1 MTTQLHLRRDNR
13 SYTEH
18 EKHVYKFIRP
28 KKKVQEKISCLN
40 FKTYEGPCEK
50 YSRLQASLF
59 TQMHTEKEVKRK
71 KKLRK
76 ESMKTHNQIC
86 H

>member
-1 MTTQLHLRRDNR
+1 MKSMFTSLLGQ
-13 SYTEH
+13 
-18 EKHVYKFIRP
+18 

-50 YSRLQASLF
+50 YSRLQAPLF

-71 KKLRK
+71 KSMERK
-76 ESMKTHNQIC
+76 HENT
-86 H
+86 

>member
-1 MTTQLHLRRDNR
+1 MRRENG

-28 KKKVQEKISCLN
+28 KKKVQEKISSLN

-50 YSRLQASLF
+50 YSRLQASF
-59 TQMHTEKEVKRK
+59 HPDAHRKGGKEKKIRE
-71 KKLRK
+71 